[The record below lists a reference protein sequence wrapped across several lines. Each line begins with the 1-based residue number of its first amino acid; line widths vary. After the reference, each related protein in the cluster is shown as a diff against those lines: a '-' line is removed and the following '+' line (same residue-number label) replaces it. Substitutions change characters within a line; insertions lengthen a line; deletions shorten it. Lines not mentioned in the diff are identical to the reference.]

1 MITYEKVLV
10 LKNIPLFEKASE
22 LALSDLISVAQEQM
36 LKSGEVLLSEK
47 QENNFLYIVLSGS
60 LELCSG
66 KKVIQEFGPRQIIG
80 ETTVFS
86 PASLP
91 GTISAAD
98 KTFVLKIS
106 AEQLYRV
113 MALHP
118 TLAFSFLEE
127 LSRRVRLAE
136 KKD

>member
-10 LKNIPLFEKASE
+10 LKNVPLFEKASE
-22 LALSDLISVAQEQM
+22 LALSDLISVAEEQM
-36 LKSGEVLLSEK
+36 LKEDEVLLSEK
-47 QENNFLYIVLSGS
+47 QENNFLYVVLSG
-60 LELCSG
+60 LIEMVRH
-66 KKVIQEFGPRQIIG
+66 KKTIQEFGPRQLIG

-86 PASLP
+86 PASLN
-91 GTISAAD
+91 AELRAKE
-98 KTFVLKIS
+98 KTFVLRVS
-106 AEQLYRV
+106 ADQLYRV

-127 LSRRVRLAE
+127 LSRRVRLSE